1 MRKHKAIRIFMVLTV
16 LLIQVAFLTTIAK
29 EKFES
34 GNFMALLS
42 MLLLAMTL
50 FLGYRYIDLHH
61 EKYEYENIWV
71 IVWVPI
77 GAVVCYLLNVM
88 GGLGSVL
95 SAGITGTV
103 ASFAP
108 EINRESN
115 YLKKL
120 PAAIYCGV
128 FVGMSSAEIVPSI
141 GFVAAAGTLAG
152 VFLMLSKNLF
162 LGIGGKL
169 GTVAFG
175 GVIIVSLLY
184 GLIT

>member
-1 MRKHKAIRIFMVLTV
+1 MVLTV

-29 EKFES
+29 EQFET
-34 GNFMALLS
+34 GNFTALLS
-42 MLLLAMTL
+42 MLLLALTL
-50 FLGYRYIDLHH
+50 FFGYRYVDLHH

-71 IVWVPI
+71 IVWVPV
-77 GAVVCYLLNVM
+77 GAIICYLINVI

-103 ASFAP
+103 ASFIP
-108 EINRESN
+108 EINKESG

-141 GFVAAAGTLAG
+141 GFVIAAGMLAG
-152 VFLMLSKNLF
+152 VFLMLSKNMF
-162 LGIGGKL
+162 LGLGGKL

-175 GVIIVSLLY
+175 GVVIVSLLY
-184 GLIT
+184 GLMA